1 MNKTTSDLEQKKNT
15 ETVSHEDDVNVLHY
29 MDSLSSSEEKLRE
42 SINRMRIA
50 LSREKNPDFRA
61 FWIIRKCC
69 LPLFSDISSSSV
81 RALLWKEYIELT
93 KEGRRL
99 KSLMDEETS
108 FAIDQIDLA
117 ISSLEKDVEL
127 FSTDEQEFY
136 ACNAKE
142 NFVSESI
149 FLRDS
154 LDYYQKR
161 HPTLI
166 WLNAFVSRI
175 INLRKELTKI
185 DMRIRFRNRFFQRL
199 SALGDMVFPKRKTL
213 IKEVSDFFSQDVKR
227 FIQTYFENQDFSE
240 ERNHKK
246 ISFLRSEIKLLQ
258 NTAKVLVVHSQVFSN
273 TRHLLS
279 ECWDQLKGLEK
290 DLKKKK
296 SVHRKISL
304 ENVQKVQERI
314 QDLNS
319 KIENDQISLET
330 AFSEVSSISSW
341 MRELDLVYQDVLILK
356 GALKE
361 IVNSL
366 NFKKQ
371 EEENLR
377 KKMEEEQEIQRK
389 IKVNDLKKI
398 LENFELKISDE
409 NVREL
414 FLELEE
420 IKKEILSA
428 NFLLKSE
435 RLFFEKAFKN
445 FKEKIVEKQ
454 EAALL
459 LLSEDDKATLE
470 NLNQVLIQRKTRRK
484 DLKIQI
490 EEYRKIMGGSG
501 FDFEK
506 AMYYDSL
513 IQMEKEKLAAMDAS
527 IKDLEGKI
535 IELKQKVT

>member
-1 MNKTTSDLEQKKNT
+1 MNKTTSDLEQKKSN
-15 ETVSHEDDVNVLHY
+15 EMVSHEDDAHVLHY
-29 MDSLSSSEEKLRE
+29 MDSLSSPEEKLRE
-42 SINRMRIA
+42 GIDRMRMA
-50 LSREKNPDFRA
+50 LAQEKSPDFKI
-61 FWIIRKCC
+61 FWIIRKYC
-69 LPLFSDISSSSV
+69 LSLFSDVSSSPV

-99 KSLMDEETS
+99 KSLMNEETS
-108 FAIDQIDLA
+108 FAVDQIELA

-127 FSTDEQEFY
+127 FSKDEQEFY
-136 ACNAKE
+136 AKNAKE
-142 NFVSESI
+142 EFYSESV
-149 FLRDS
+149 FLQDS
-154 LDYYQKR
+154 LAYYQER
-161 HPTLI
+161 HPSLV

-175 INLRKELTKI
+175 INLRKELIKI

-199 SALGDMVFPKRKTL
+199 STLGDMVFLKRRAL
-213 IKEVSDFFSQDVKR
+213 IKEVSEYFSQDVKR
-227 FIQTYFENQDFSE
+227 FVATYFENQNFAE
-240 ERNHKK
+240 EKNNKK
-246 ISFLRSEIKLLQ
+246 ISFLRNEIKILQ
-258 NTAKVLVVHSQVFSN
+258 NTAKILVVHSQVFST
-273 TRHLLS
+273 TRSLLS

-290 DLKKKK
+290 DIKKKK
-296 SVHRKISL
+296 NVHKRISL

-319 KIENDQISLET
+319 KIKENEISLES
-330 AFSEVSSISSW
+330 AFSEVSSISNW
-341 MRELDLVYQDVLILK
+341 MKELDLVYQDVLILK
-356 GALKE
+356 EALKE
-361 IVNSL
+361 VVSAL
-366 NFKKQ
+366 NNRKQ

-377 KKMEEEQEIQRK
+377 KKIEEEQEARRK
-389 IKVNDLKKI
+389 VKVEDLKKI

-414 FLELEE
+414 SLELEE
-420 IKKEILSA
+420 IKKEVLSA

-470 NLNQVLIQRKTRRK
+470 NLNQVLVQRKARRK
-484 DLKIQI
+484 DLKAQI

-513 IQMEKEKLAAMDAS
+513 IQVEKEKLSTMDVG
-527 IKDLEGKI
+527 IKDLEKKI
-535 IELKQKVT
+535 VELKQKVT